1 MRTRKLGRGT
11 LSKFVKEARA
21 NPYVGERW
29 SAVGFAV
36 LLNLT
41 FLALTK
47 NLGAVLF
54 VDFLFFLA
62 PYFSWRAILWA
73 SARKFLRTFLLNRI
87 HARYIPRV
95 LQKRFLPDKYFLA
108 ASRLPRTLWW
118 RTTQLLFFV
127 FFLSSLTVP
136 RLPFLLPPTAPNEIA
151 EFGLLGIL
159 NLAVFGPI
167 LALVWVYEDWGLR
180 GYDPVREVVY
190 PIGSTV
196 FGYIAGFGAIGS
208 VARFIFSLNVNQ
220 IQGTAAVLF
229 WLFLLLPPCLWTTV
243 LFHIRAER
251 KIIRKLK
258 GSDVG
263 QDIFIK
269 SIRIE

>member
-1 MRTRKLGRGT
+1 MT
-11 LSKFVKEARA
+11 EART
-21 NPYVGERW
+21 NPYVTERW
-29 SAVGFAV
+29 SAVGSV
-36 LLNLT
+36 ILLSLV

-47 NLGAVLF
+47 NLGLVAF
-54 VDFLFFLA
+54 VDSLFFFA
-62 PYFSWRAILWA
+62 PYFSWRIMLWA
-73 SARKFLRTFLLNRI
+73 FALRFLRTFLLNRT
-87 HARYIPRV
+87 HARYIPRS
-95 LQKRFLPDKYFLA
+95 LQQRFLPEKYFLA

-118 RTTQLLFFV
+118 RTIQLLFLV

-151 EFGLLGIL
+151 EFALLGIL
-159 NLAVFGPI
+159 YLAVIGPI
-167 LALVWVYEDWGLR
+167 LAFVWVYEDCGLR

-190 PIGSTV
+190 PIGSTL

-208 VARFIFSLNVNQ
+208 VARFVISLNVDP
-220 IQGTAAVLF
+220 IQGSAAVLF
-229 WLFLLLPPCLWTTV
+229 WLFLLMPPCLWTTV
-243 LFHIRAER
+243 LFHVRAEG

-263 QDIFIK
+263 RDIFIK